1 MLRQLRSE
9 KFKKV
14 LLYALLLIVVP
25 SFVVFY
31 GWQQGG
37 GTGSQDMVTT
47 PAKVKFGPLD
57 KVDVTT
63 HDISIA
69 RRMLRARYDA
79 YERMTGVKVDPAI
92 LDRLMDNRQLID
104 AAVEMKIWENLAR
117 ESGVHVSQEDA
128 LRRIGE
134 QFPTRQ
140 HREFLTQQLR
150 QQGLSLEEFV
160 NLERIQMQ
168 EGLARQTIMSS
179 ARASFF
185 EAWLDY
191 AARNEKLVAESVRLD
206 VADQAAKVEVDDKVL
221 SEFFQANINKFTI
234 PDRVEFRYILV
245 NKDDLRTSVTV
256 ADDDVT
262 SYYMANLDAYRIPD
276 ATEVRQILLN
286 IPPARPDE
294 SEDAHTTAVQQVR
307 DRAQEIFNRISKGE
321 DFEAV
326 ADEVNEEMFFPPRQ
340 SGSADAESTAGG
352 YLGFIARNDA
362 KTYYGDDWTSAVFT
376 ANNGDLL
383 GPVNIDRA
391 FAIVKVGERRES
403 VVQPLD
409 TVRGMVVERVRDE
422 MVEPLFEAV
431 RKELEENSS
440 SITDIAKLAEAT
452 TQTLR
457 TAPRVDKDA
466 PFVPGIGLLG
476 EFQEALTILERGGR
490 SDVLADNSR
499 ILVVELLE
507 EFPSHTPELAE
518 VRDRVEAGYRNEK
531 GREKAGE
538 IAEQIKARA
547 TTPDAFRTA
556 VADAGLTT
564 TLSSEFTRSD
574 FARVLGPVVDF
585 EETIQGLKENQVVL
599 SPTGSAD
606 QPNGFALWLISRRVP
621 PSREDYAKELNTT
634 MGSLASRKAAV
645 LMNEYMRD
653 RKAALGDR
661 IEIHPAFR

>member
-14 LLYALLLIVVP
+14 LLYGLLIIVVP

-37 GTGSQDMVTT
+37 GTGSQDMVTV
-47 PAKVKFGPLD
+47 PAKVKFGPMD
-57 KVDVTT
+57 KVEITN

-69 RRMLRARYDA
+69 RRMLRARYAD
-79 YERMTGVKVDPAI
+79 YERMTGVQVDPAI
-92 LDRLMDNRQLID
+92 LDRLMDNRQIVN
-104 AAVEMKIWENLAR
+104 AAVEMKIWENVAKQNGL
-117 ESGVHVSQEDA
+117 HVSHEDA
-128 LRRIGE
+128 YQRIGE

-150 QQGLSLEEFV
+150 QQGLSIEEFV
-160 NLERIQMQ
+160 NLERIRMQ
-168 EGLARQTIMSS
+168 EGLARQTVASS

-206 VADQAAKVEVDDKVL
+206 VADQAAKVEVDD
-221 SEFFQANINKFTI
+221 QAIGEYFKANVDKFTI
-234 PDRVEFRYILV
+234 PDRIEFRYILV
-245 NKDDLRTSVTV
+245 NKDDLRSSVTV
-256 ADDDVT
+256 TDDDVT
-262 SYYMANLDAYRIPD
+262 SYYTANQESYRVPD

-307 DRAQEIFNRISKGE
+307 DRAQEVFNRISKGE

-326 ADEVNEEMFFPPRQ
+326 ANEVNEETVFPPRQ
-340 SGSADAESTAGG
+340 TGSADAESTAGG

-362 KTYYGDDWTSAVFT
+362 TTYYRDEWTSAVFG

-383 GPVNIDRA
+383 GPINIGRA

-403 VVQPLD
+403 VLQPLD
-409 TVRGMVVERVRDE
+409 TVRAMVVERVRDE
-422 MVEPLFEAV
+422 MVEPLFESV
-431 RKELEENSS
+431 RKELEETRSS
-440 SITDIAKLAEAT
+440 VTDIARLAEAT
-452 TQTLR
+452 SQTLR

-476 EFQEALTILERGGR
+476 EFQEALTILERGGV
-490 SDVLADNSR
+490 SDVLADGNR

-518 VRDRVEAGYRNEK
+518 VRDRVEAAYRDEK

-538 IAEQIKARA
+538 IAEQIKAKA
-547 TTPDAFRTA
+547 TTPEAFRTA
-556 VADAGLTT
+556 VADSGLTT
-564 TLSSEFTRSD
+564 TVSSEFTRSD

-599 SPTGSAD
+599 SPTGDAAR
-606 QPNGFALWLISRRVP
+606 PAGYVVWLISRRVP
-621 PSREDYAKELNTT
+621 PSREDYAKELDTIMANLT
-634 MGSLASRKAAV
+634 GRKAAV
-645 LMNEYMRD
+645 LMNEFMRD
-653 RKAALGDR
+653 QKAALGDR
-661 IEIHPAFR
+661 IDIHPAFR